1 MVRAAD
7 DIDAPSGFAEFA
19 PVSSKISTASH
30 GRVPAQ
36 ADVSV
41 LRADLADRL
50 GNLCNGL
57 NVRDAVSGLAFVR
70 WSRDREDDWYTC
82 DVALEVLPGELVGVG
97 DAIVLESWPVAC
109 AQIGRDH
116 LMLRNSRMP
125 IEKNPWA
132 VRVRSPSGGASDGVF
147 FVFVGR
153 HGIETVSGAKLL
165 LNLSGRSA
173 TLASRPFRRQHKTQ
187 KHNRENDGRCVQET
201 ASTT

>member
-1 MVRAAD
+1 MRYRVSRSSRQFRPKFRQHLT
-7 DIDAPSGFAEFA
+7 DASRHKLMYPSC
-19 PVSSKISTASH
+19 
-30 GRVPAQ
+30 VPT
-36 ADVSV
+36 
-41 LRADLADRL
+41 LLIDLATLR
-50 GNLCNGL
+50 NGL

-116 LMLRNSRMP
+116 LISRNSRMP

-147 FVFVGR
+147 YVFVGR

-165 LNLSGRSA
+165 LNLSGQRASA
-173 TLASRPFRRQHKTQ
+173 LF
-187 KHNRENDGRCVQET
+187 V
-201 ASTT
+201 